1 MVNIAAIVKIM
12 VNGSLTTSSSI
23 DKKEVCTSL
32 TSAEIQ
38 AITSPFLS
46 LKKKLKVVLMFFFY
60 TWHCMSLKIP
70 FRKSNKKHSGVITH
84 IFLIKKW

>member
-23 DKKEVCTSL
+23 DKKVCTSL

-46 LKKKLKVVLMFFFY
+46 LRKKAKGSSNVFY
-60 TWHCMSLKIP
+60 TWHCACPLKYH
-70 FRKSNKKHSGVITH
+70 FVKVIKN
-84 IFLIKKW
+84 IAG